1 MNQPSLPN
9 SNLAVISL
17 IMGILSWLAIPLI
30 GAVAAIVCGHMAHR
44 EIRNAG
50 GTLGGDGMATVGLV
64 LGYVQIILSLVTA
77 LIIVVAI
84 LFFGFAL
91 STFAH

>member
-30 GAVAAIVCGHMAHR
+30 GAVAAIVCGHMARR

-84 LFFGFAL
+84 LFFGLAL
-91 STFAH
+91 STVAH